1 MGEVVQLKASS
12 STEDMRSRFEAFVR
26 SGCRADEAN
35 TFLARSRGG
44 EYVLSATKAGWASWQ
59 AAIADL
65 IELYK
70 AAPENN
76 P

>member
-1 MGEVVQLKASS
+1 MGQVVNLNATSQ
-12 STEDMRSRFEAFVR
+12 TEDMRQRFEAFVR
-26 SGCRADEAN
+26 KGCREDEAS

-44 EYVLSATKAGWASWQ
+44 EYVMNVTKAGWSSWQ

-70 AAPENN
+70 TEAGK
-76 P
+76 